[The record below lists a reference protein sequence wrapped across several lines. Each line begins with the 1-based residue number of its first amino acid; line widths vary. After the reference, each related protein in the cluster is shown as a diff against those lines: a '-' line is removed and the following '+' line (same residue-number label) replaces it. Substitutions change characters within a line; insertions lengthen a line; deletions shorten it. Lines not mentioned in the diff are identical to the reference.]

1 MEILLF
7 YFAAPQPTRTGH
19 DTTSYFS
26 PIQYNN
32 KSLTIPTHYGMFVK
46 LKDRTDQMIFIFY
59 FQFKTF
65 SFFQSGRKIRYSLS
79 HTQQRRK
86 IKTQRLQTEIK
97 SVIFLSKRKKIHP
110 FNLSLQSTHANT
122 SILPLS
128 LCQSV
133 KVSKRQMN
141 PSENAFLAPKYGFMD
156 SEGLLGRFAKY
167 TLTPDP
173 LIRHPNSTKT
183 DSRDIIRKQYQETY
197 HTFSHLSIG
206 RFRQQTR
213 GE

>member
-97 SVIFLSKRKKIHP
+97 SVMFLSKRKKTHP

-133 KVSKRQMN
+133 KTSN
-141 PSENAFLAPKYGFMD
+141 E
-156 SEGLLGRFAKY
+156 
-167 TLTPDP
+167 P
-173 LIRHPNSTKT
+173 L
-183 DSRDIIRKQYQETY
+183 
-197 HTFSHLSIG
+197 
-206 RFRQQTR
+206 
-213 GE
+213 